1 MSTTENKSAMSE
13 QSTSEIITIA
23 EDLLSQ
29 RFGGTQQLSDVESL
43 NGSGIATVLRAR
55 VAPSPFLQQ
64 RSVVI
69 KYMPPTGLLVD
80 DTAIVRE
87 IAAYQFTT
95 SLSEEVRPGPVLL
108 AHDADKSIVV
118 ITDSGDGDTFFD
130 LLDTDD
136 AELRISILRNLG
148 EALGK
153 MHADTASKEEDFL
166 ILLKRMLHKYPEA
179 AKVNAF
185 REAFLVRAI
194 DVGQH
199 IIEQQGIEVPQIV
212 KDLAKN
218 AARRLFYGQHR
229 AFTPFDLSP
238 DNIIVAE
245 RTHFLD
251 YESAGFRDATFDIAC
266 VICGFPQF
274 LFSRPIQ
281 DDEADVFIDSWV
293 NEVGKIWPNVNNLTR
308 LHIRITTAMI
318 GWAFSSITLM
328 LAGLVGDT
336 FEDDYIKRQADD
348 FDTDDLLTQFSDAS
362 KQLFDTTDDSREE
375 LVLVRNDLVETFE
388 SIERFA
394 ARGSDTKLPAVA
406 QFARRMVDVLDS

>member
-1 MSTTENKSAMSE
+1 MSE

-218 AARRLFYGQHR
+218 SARRLFYGQHR

>member
-1 MSTTENKSAMSE
+1 MSE